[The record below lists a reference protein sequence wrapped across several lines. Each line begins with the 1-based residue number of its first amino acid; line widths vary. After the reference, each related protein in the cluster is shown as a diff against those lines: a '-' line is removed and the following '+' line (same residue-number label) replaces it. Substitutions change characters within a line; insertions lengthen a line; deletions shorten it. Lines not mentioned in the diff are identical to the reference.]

1 MIKNKIVDIK
11 NILKTYLKLLKIF
24 YVFNKFLFYKILK
37 KSFLKMILGYQCSQ
51 KFSKKV
57 ITQAE
62 VSAILHPRMESG
74 I

>member
-1 MIKNKIVDIK
+1 
-11 NILKTYLKLLKIF
+11 
-24 YVFNKFLFYKILK
+24 
-37 KSFLKMILGYQCSQ
+37 MILGYQCSQ

>member
-1 MIKNKIVDIK
+1 MIKNKIVDIN
-11 NILKTYLKLLKIF
+11 NIFKTYLKLLKIF

-37 KSFLKMILGYQCSQ
+37 KSFLKMILGDQCSQ

>member
-37 KSFLKMILGYQCSQ
+37 KIIFKNDS
-51 KFSKKV
+51 
-57 ITQAE
+57 
-62 VSAILHPRMESG
+62 R
-74 I
+74 